1 MAETLYAELAKT
13 CETLTKLSARKD
25 KVAQVVKLL
34 KKLNPDEAVA
44 AALLLIG
51 RTVPEGSEEKLEVS
65 AATVFELIE
74 ESGQSVLALG
84 EPPTILE
91 VWSTLRKV
99 AELKGAGS
107 RAKKIELLRGLIHRM
122 SRLEQRWFLKQLMG
136 EMQHGVN
143 EGLLLEALA
152 ELTGAPLESVQR
164 AHMLLGKIGD
174 LVEVA
179 VREGRRGIES
189 VKLTLFRPL
198 RPMLA
203 EMCHDVKEFLRELGQ
218 PAAFEYKFDGARVQ
232 IHLKNDTVRIF
243 SRRLSDVTSSLPDI
257 VEQVSSC
264 IRNVREAIFDGEVVA
279 VDESGKPMPFQELL
293 RRFRRIRDVLKET
306 ERIPLRLWIFDV
318 LYLNGEIL
326 LDKPYIERRKI
337 LEEIVDEKFL
347 TPMIITSDPSEALK
361 FMEKAVNEGH
371 EGLMIKQL
379 NSTYKPGRREKLWL
393 KLKPAENLDLVIVAA
408 DWGHGR
414 RTGWLSNYHLAAYN
428 PVTGGFE
435 VVGKTFKGLT
445 DEEFEWMTKKL
456 LQLKID
462 DDGYTVRVKP
472 RIVVE
477 VAYNEIQRSPKYRSG
492 YALRFARIVRIRED
506 KRPEEADTIQKIQ
519 ELYLKQFERKRLPR
533 EFMILESRRGEKII

>member
-1 MAETLYAELAKT
+1 
-13 CETLTKLSARKD
+13 
-25 KVAQVVKLL
+25 
-34 KKLNPDEAVA
+34 
-44 AALLLIG
+44 
-51 RTVPEGSEEKLEVS
+51 
-65 AATVFELIE
+65 
-74 ESGQSVLALG
+74 
-84 EPPTILE
+84 
-91 VWSTLRKV
+91 
-99 AELKGAGS
+99 
-107 RAKKIELLRGLIHRM
+107 
-122 SRLEQRWFLKQLMG
+122 
-136 EMQHGVN
+136 
-143 EGLLLEALA
+143 
-152 ELTGAPLESVQR
+152 
-164 AHMLLGKIGD
+164 
-174 LVEVA
+174 
-179 VREGRRGIES
+179 
-189 VKLTLFRPL
+189 
-198 RPMLA
+198 
-203 EMCHDVKEFLRELGQ
+203 LGQ

-428 PVTGGFE
+428 TVTGGFE